1 MGHPYVAFA
10 SNNAWANRTLY
21 GAVTRLDAE
30 AFAAPRPGFFP
41 SLALTLNHIWQ
52 VDLYYIDALTEGG
65 LGMSGFDRPDIP
77 DPSALGAAQAEAD
90 ARLLAFCQKITDAD
104 LDRSVPTVRPDGTI
118 HERIGD
124 LLPHLFQHQIHHR
137 GQAHVQLGHA
147 CIAPPQLDDFFLDFD
162 RAPSA
167 RDYPR

>member
-21 GAVTRLDAE
+21 GAVLALPE
-30 AFAAPRPGFFP
+30 GAFTAPRPGFFP
-41 SLALTLNHIWQ
+41 SLSLTLNHIHA

-65 LGMSGFDRPDIP
+65 LGPAAFCRDDITEP
-77 DPSALGAAQAEAD
+77 AALGTAQAAAD
-90 ARLLAFCQKITDAD
+90 ARLLTFCMGITEAD
-104 LDRSVPTVRPDGTI
+104 LDRAVPTVRPGGTVQ
-118 HERIGD
+118 ERVGD
-124 LLPHLFQHQIHHR
+124 LLPHLFQHQVHHR
-137 GQAHVQLGHA
+137 GQAHVQLSDAGTV
-147 CIAPPQLDDFFLDFD
+147 PPQLDEFFLEFE